1 MAPARVARVSGAR
14 QPGSHHKLGVRFV
27 MAEGRPRL
35 LVRQLRKTDLKAI
48 QDIQRRSFPTID
60 PWTRDQLD
68 SQLQMFPEGQLGVEM
83 DGQLVATS
91 SALIVDE
98 EDFGA
103 YHTFDEVS
111 DKGYIRNHDPEG
123 DTLYG
128 IDIAIDPKHRGSHL
142 TRRIYE
148 ARKELA
154 RQRNLRAILIAGRIP
169 GYAKVADK
177 MSAEEYVR
185 RVVRKDLKDKDPV
198 LTSQLAQGFAI
209 RNVLKDYLPS
219 DAESAGYAVFMEWLN
234 PEHHP
239 DNAPA
244 AVRNVRVAAV
254 QYQMRPITTF
264 EHFAQQCE
272 FFIDTASEY
281 RMDFLL
287 FPEMITNQLQVLVPA
302 PESSATARRL
312 DEFTPRYLEFFTR
325 MAMKYN
331 LNIIGG
337 SHLTVEAGKLFNVAS
352 LFRRDGSVERQY
364 KLHISPSETRW
375 WGVSAGDEVRVFD
388 TDRGR
393 IAILIGDDVAFPET
407 ARIAAG
413 KGANLLFIPFNTD
426 IRSGYMRTRLC
437 AQARCIEN
445 GLYAVLAGPIGNL
458 PFVQGADIH
467 YGEACI
473 LTPCDVPF
481 ARDGIAEE
489 ATPNVE
495 TMVVHELDM
504 EILRRNRLTGSV
516 RTWLDR
522 RTDLYGVRITEGGKG
537 REV

>member
-1 MAPARVARVSGAR
+1 MADSRARLV
-14 QPGSHHKLGVRFV
+14 VR
-27 MAEGRPRL
+27 P
-35 LVRQLRKTDLKAI
+35 LRKTDI
-48 QDIQRRSFPTID
+48 PTVQRIQRRCFPTID
-60 PWTRDQLD
+60 PWTREQME
-68 SQLQMFPEGQLGVEM
+68 SQLVMFPEGQIGVEI
-83 DGQLVATS
+83 DGVLVATS

-111 DKGYIRNHDPEG
+111 DKGFIRNHDPEG

-128 IDIAIDPKHRGSHL
+128 IDIAVDPAHRGVHL

-148 ARKELA
+148 ARKDLA

-169 GYAKVADK
+169 GYAKQQTK

-185 RVVRKDLKDKDPV
+185 RVVQKQFKDRDPV
-198 LTSQLAQGFAI
+198 LTSQLSQGFAI
-209 RNVLKDYLPS
+209 RAVLKDYLPS
-219 DAESAGYAVFMEWLN
+219 DAESGGYAVFMEWLN

-239 DNAPA
+239 DNTPA
-244 AVRNVRVAAV
+244 ATRTVRVAAV
-254 QYQMRPITTF
+254 QYQMRPITSF
-264 EHFAQQCE
+264 DEFAQQCE

-287 FPEMITNQLQVLVPA
+287 FPEMVTNQLQVLVQQR
-302 PESSATARRL
+302 ESSLTARRL
-312 DEFTPRYLEFFTR
+312 DEFTPRYNEFFTK

-331 LNIIGG
+331 VNIIGG
-337 SHLTVEAGKLFNVAS
+337 THLTLEGEKLYNIAS
-352 LFRRDGSVERQY
+352 LFRRDGSVEKQA
-364 KLHISPSETRW
+364 KVHVSPSELRW

-393 IAILIGDDVAFPET
+393 IAILIGDDVLFPEL
-407 ARIAAG
+407 ARIATG
-413 KGANLLFIPFNTD
+413 KGANLLFVPFNTD
-426 IRSGYMRTRLC
+426 IRSAYMRIRSC

-445 GLYAVLAGPIGNL
+445 GMYAVLAGPIGNL
-458 PFVQGADIH
+458 PLVQGADIH

-481 ARDGIAEE
+481 ARDGVAEE

-495 TMVVHELDM
+495 TMVVNELDI
-504 EILRRNRLTGSV
+504 EVLRRNRLVGSI

-522 RTDLYGVRITEGGKG
+522 RQDLYGVRYTEAGKKV
-537 REV
+537 EV

>member
-1 MAPARVARVSGAR
+1 MPQSTARLV
-14 QPGSHHKLGVRFV
+14 
-27 MAEGRPRL
+27 
-35 LVRQLRKTDLKAI
+35 VRQLRKGDLKI
-48 QDIQRRSFPTID
+48 VQEIQRKSFPMIE
-60 PWTRDQLD
+60 PWTKEQFE
-68 SQLQMFPEGQLGVEM
+68 SQIAIFPEGQIGVEI
-83 DGQLVATS
+83 DGSLVATS
-91 SALIVDE
+91 SSLIVDE

-103 YHTFDEVS
+103 YHTFDDVS
-111 DKGYIRNHDPEG
+111 DKGFIRNHDPEG

-128 IDIAIDPKHRGSHL
+128 IDIAVDPKHRGVHL

-169 GYAKVADK
+169 GYAKQQDK
-177 MSAEEYVR
+177 MPAEEYVR
-185 RVVRKDLKDKDPV
+185 RVVRKDLKDRDPV
-198 LTSQLAQGFAI
+198 LTAQLAQGFAV
-209 RNVLKDYLPS
+209 RNVLKGYLPS
-219 DAESAGYAVFMEWLN
+219 DTESAGYAVFMEWLN

-239 DNAPA
+239 ANAPA
-244 AVRNVRVAAV
+244 AVRNVRVASV
-254 QYQMRPITTF
+254 QYQMRPIASF
-264 EHFAQQCE
+264 DEFAQQCE

-281 RMDFLL
+281 RADFLL
-287 FPEMITNQLQVLVPA
+287 FPEMVTNQLQVLVQM

-312 DEFTPRYLEFFTR
+312 DEFTPRYVELFTK
-325 MAMKYN
+325 MAMKYDV
-331 LNIIGG
+331 NIIGG
-337 SHLTVEAGKLFNVAS
+337 SHLTVEENKLYNIAS
-352 LFRRDGSVERQY
+352 LFRRDGSVEKQY
-364 KLHISPSETRW
+364 KLHTSPSEMKW

-388 TDRGR
+388 TDRGK
-393 IAILIGDDVAFPET
+393 IAIMIGDDVAFPEL

-426 IRSGYMRTRLC
+426 IRSGYMRIRSC

-445 GLYAVLAGPIGNL
+445 GMYAVLSGPVGNL

-481 ARDGIAEE
+481 ARDGVAEE

-495 TMVVHELDM
+495 TMVLNELDI
-504 EILRRNRLTGSV
+504 EVLRRNRLTGSV

-522 RTDLYGVRITEGGKG
+522 RQDLYAVRFTEGGKKS
-537 REV
+537 EV

>member
-1 MAPARVARVSGAR
+1 
-14 QPGSHHKLGVRFV
+14 
-27 MAEGRPRL
+27 MAESRPRL
-35 LVRQLRKTDLKAI
+35 VVRPLRKSDHKAVVE
-48 QDIQRRSFPTID
+48 IQRRSFPMIE
-60 PWTRDQLD
+60 PWTREQFE
-68 SQLQMFPEGQLGVEM
+68 SQLTIFPEGQIGIEL

-91 SALIVDE
+91 STLIVDE

-103 YHTFDEVS
+103 YHTFDQVS
-111 DKGYIRNHDPEG
+111 DNGFIRNHDPEG

-128 IDIAIDPKHRGSHL
+128 IDIAIDPKHRGVHF

-154 RQRNLRAILIAGRIP
+154 RERNLRAILIAGRIP
-169 GYAKVADK
+169 GYHKQADK

-198 LTSQLAQGFAI
+198 LTAQLGQGFSVRA
-209 RNVLKDYLPS
+209 VLKDYLPS
-219 DAESAGYAVFMEWLN
+219 DTESVGYAVFMEWLN

-239 DNAPA
+239 AGTVT
-244 AVRNVRVAAV
+244 VRNVRVAAV
-254 QYQMRPITTF
+254 QYEMRPITSF
-264 EHFAQQCE
+264 EQFAQQCE

-281 RMDFLL
+281 RADFLL
-287 FPEMITNQLQVLVPA
+287 FPEMLTNQLQVLVQA

-312 DEFTPRYLEFFTR
+312 DDFTPRYVELFTR

-331 LNIIGG
+331 VNILSG
-337 SHLTVEAGKLFNVAS
+337 SHLSVENDKLYNIAY
-352 LFRRDGSVERQY
+352 LFRRDGTVEKQY
-364 KLHISPSETRW
+364 KLHISPSELRW

-388 TDRGR
+388 TDRGK
-393 IAILIGDDVAFPET
+393 IAILIGDDVAYPEV
-407 ARIAAG
+407 ARIASG
-413 KGANLLFIPFNTD
+413 KGALILFIPFNTD
-426 IRSGYMRTRLC
+426 IRSGYMRIRSC

-445 GLYAVLAGPIGNL
+445 GMYAVLAGPVGNL

-473 LTPCDVPF
+473 LTPCDLPF
-481 ARDGIAEE
+481 ARDGVADE

-495 TMVVHELDM
+495 TMVLNELDI
-504 EILRRNRLTGSV
+504 EVLRRSRLTGSV

-522 RTDLYGVRITEGGKG
+522 RQDLYGVRYTEGGK
-537 REV
+537 RSEV

>member
-1 MAPARVARVSGAR
+1 M
-14 QPGSHHKLGVRFV
+14 PGST
-27 MAEGRPRL
+27 PRL
-35 LVRQLRKTDLKAI
+35 VVRLLRKSDYRAVVE
-48 QDIQRRSFPTID
+48 IQRKSFPTID
-60 PWTRDQLD
+60 PWTREQFE
-68 SQLQMFPEGQLGVEM
+68 SQLAVFPEGQIGVEI
-83 DGQLVATS
+83 DGALVATS

-103 YHTFDEVS
+103 YHTFDDVS
-111 DKGYIRNHDPEG
+111 DKGFIRNHDREG

-128 IDIAIDPKHRGSHL
+128 IDIAIDPKHRGVHL

-169 GYAKVADK
+169 GYSRQADK

-185 RVVRKDLKDKDPV
+185 RVIRKDLKDRDPV
-198 LTSQLAQGFAI
+198 LTAQLSQGFSV
-209 RNVLKDYLPS
+209 REVLKDYLPS
-219 DAESAGYAVFMEWLN
+219 DTDSAGYAVFMEWLN

-239 DNAPA
+239 LGAPA

-254 QYQMRPITTF
+254 QYQMRPISSF
-264 EHFAQQCE
+264 DEFAQQCE

-281 RMDFLL
+281 RADFLL
-287 FPEMITNQLQVLVPA
+287 FPEIVTNQLQVTVQMPD
-302 PESSATARRL
+302 SSATARRL
-312 DEFTPRYLEFFTR
+312 DEFTPRYFEFFAK

-331 LNIIGG
+331 VNIIGG
-337 SHLTVEAGKLFNVAS
+337 SHLTVEGGKLYNIAS
-352 LFRRDGSVERQY
+352 LFRRDGTVEKQY
-364 KLHISPSETRW
+364 KLHISPSELRW
-375 WGVSAGDEVRVFD
+375 WGVSPGDEIRVFD
-388 TDRGR
+388 TDRGK
-393 IAILIGDDVAFPET
+393 IAILIGDDVEFPEV
-407 ARIAAG
+407 ARVATG

-426 IRSGYMRTRLC
+426 IRSGYMRIRLC

-445 GLYAVLAGPIGNL
+445 GMYAVLAGPIGNL

-481 ARDGIAEE
+481 ARDGVAEE

-495 TMVVHELDM
+495 TMVVNELDI
-504 EILRRNRLTGSV
+504 EVLRKYRLMGSV

-522 RTDLYGVRITEGGKG
+522 RQDLYGVRYTEGGKKQ
-537 REV
+537 EV

>member
-1 MAPARVARVSGAR
+1 MPGA
-14 QPGSHHKLGVRFV
+14 
-27 MAEGRPRL
+27 PRL
-35 LVRQLRKTDLKAI
+35 VVRQLVRGDLRAI
-48 QDIQRRSFPTID
+48 VEIQRRSFPTID
-60 PWTRDQLD
+60 PWTREQLE
-68 SQLQMFPEGQLGVEM
+68 SQLAIFPEGQLGVEI

-128 IDIAIDPKHRGSHL
+128 IDIAIDPKHRGVHL

-169 GYAKVADK
+169 GYAKQQDK

-198 LTSQLAQGFAI
+198 LTAQLSQGFSV
-209 RNVLKDYLPS
+209 RSVLKDYLPS
-219 DAESAGYAVFMEWLN
+219 DTESAGYAVFMEWLN

-239 DNAPA
+239 FGGPA
-244 AVRNVRVAAV
+244 AVRTVRVAAV
-254 QYQMRPITTF
+254 QYQMRPIASF
-264 EHFAQQCE
+264 DEFAQQCE

-281 RMDFLL
+281 RADFLL
-287 FPEMITNQLQVLVPA
+287 FPEMVTNQLQVLVQA
-302 PESSATARRL
+302 PDSSATARRL
-312 DEFTPRYLEFFTR
+312 DEFTPRYVEFFTK

-337 SHLTVEAGKLFNVAS
+337 THLTVEGGKLYNVAS
-352 LFRRDGSVERQY
+352 LFRRDGTVERQY
-364 KLHISPSETRW
+364 KLHVSPSELRW
-375 WGVSAGDEVRVFD
+375 WGVSPGDEVRVFD
-388 TDRGR
+388 TDRGK
-393 IAILIGDDVAFPET
+393 ISITIGDDITFPEV
-407 ARIAAG
+407 ARIATS
-413 KGANLLFIPFNTD
+413 KGATLIFIPFNTD
-426 IRSGYMRTRLC
+426 IRSAYMRIRACSL
-437 AQARCIEN
+437 ARCIEN

-473 LTPCDVPF
+473 LTPCDLPF
-481 ARDGIAEE
+481 ARDGVAEE

-495 TMVVHELDM
+495 TMVVNELDM
-504 EILRRNRLTGSV
+504 EALRRNRIAGSV

-522 RTDLYGVRITEGGKG
+522 RPDLYAVRYTEAGKKN
-537 REV
+537 EA

>member
-1 MAPARVARVSGAR
+1 
-14 QPGSHHKLGVRFV
+14 
-27 MAEGRPRL
+27 MAESARARL
-35 LVRQLRKTDLKAI
+35 VLRQLRPNDLAAVVRL
-48 QDIQRRSFPTID
+48 QTRSFPIE
-60 PWTRDQLD
+60 PWTREQFE
-68 SQLQMFPEGQLGVEM
+68 SQLAIFPEGQLGVEI
-83 DGQLVATS
+83 DGKLVATS
-91 SALIVDE
+91 SSLIVDE

-103 YHTFDEVS
+103 YHTFVEVS
-111 DKGYIRNHDPEG
+111 DNGYIRNHDPEG

-128 IDIAIDPKHRGSHL
+128 IDIAVDPTHRGERLS
-142 TRRIYE
+142 RRIYE

-154 RQRNLRAILIAGRIP
+154 QRHNLRAILIAGRIP
-169 GYAKVADK
+169 GYHKVADT

-185 RVVRKDLKDKDPV
+185 KVVQKELKDPT

-209 RNVLKDYLPS
+209 RSVLRDYLPS
-219 DAESAGYAVFMEWLN
+219 DTESLGYAVFMEWLN

-239 DNAPA
+239 LGAPA
-244 AVRNVRVAAV
+244 ATRSIRVAAV
-254 QYQMRPITTF
+254 QYQMRPISSF
-264 EHFAQQCE
+264 DEFAQQCE

-287 FPEMITNQLQVLVPA
+287 FPEMVTNQLQVLVPA

-312 DEFTPRYLEFFTR
+312 DEFTPRYLDFFTR

-331 LNIIGG
+331 VNIVGG
-337 SHLTVEAGKLFNVAS
+337 SHLTVENDRLYNIAF
-352 LFRRDGSVERQY
+352 LFRRDGSVEKQY
-364 KLHISPSETRW
+364 KLHISPSEAKW
-375 WGVSAGDEVRVFD
+375 WGPSAGDEVRVFD
-388 TDRGR
+388 TDRGK
-393 IAILIGDDVAFPET
+393 IAILIGDDVVFPEG
-407 ARIAAG
+407 ARIACS
-413 KGANLLFIPFNTD
+413 KGATILFVPFNAD
-426 IRSGYMRTRLC
+426 IRSGYMRIRSC

-445 GLYAVLAGPIGNL
+445 GMYAVLAGPIGNL

-481 ARDGIAEE
+481 ARDGVAEE

-495 TMVVHELDM
+495 TMVVQELDI
-504 EILRRNRLTGSV
+504 EVLRRSRLVGSV

-522 RTDLYGVRITEGGKG
+522 RTDLYAVRFTEGGEV

>member
-1 MAPARVARVSGAR
+1 MAAASRAR
-14 QPGSHHKLGVRFV
+14 
-27 MAEGRPRL
+27 
-35 LVRQLRKTDLKAI
+35 LVLRQLNRA
-48 QDIQRRSFPTID
+48 DIRAVQELQTKSFLSIE
-60 PWTRDQLD
+60 PWTAEQLE
-68 SQLQMFPEGQLGVEM
+68 SQLTIFPEGQLGVEI
-83 DGQLVATS
+83 DGVLVATS
-91 SALIVDE
+91 SSLIVDE

-103 YHTFDEVS
+103 YHTFHEVS
-111 DKGYIRNHDPEG
+111 DGGFIRNHDPEG

-128 IDIAIDPKHRGSHL
+128 IDIAVDPTHRGERLS
-142 TRRIYE
+142 RRIYE

-154 RQRNLRAILIAGRIP
+154 QQRNLRAILIAGRIP
-169 GYAKVADK
+169 GYAKLADK
-177 MSAEEYVR
+177 ISAEEYVR
-185 RVVRKDLKDKDPV
+185 RVVRKDLKDTV

-209 RNVLKDYLPS
+209 RGVLRDYLPQ
-219 DAESAGYAVFMEWLN
+219 DTESVGYAVFMEWLN
-234 PEHHP
+234 TEHQP
-239 DNAPA
+239 DDGPTPT
-244 AVRNVRVAAV
+244 RHVRVAAV
-254 QYQMRPITTF
+254 QYQMRPITSF
-264 EHFAQQCE
+264 EEFAQQCE

-287 FPEMITNQLQVLVPA
+287 FPEMVTNQLQVLVPA
-302 PESSATARRL
+302 AESSLTARRL
-312 DEFTPRYLEFFTR
+312 DEFTPRYVEFFTR

-337 SHLTVEAGKLFNVAS
+337 SHLTVEGDKLYNIAS
-352 LFRRDGSVERQY
+352 LFRRDGSVEKQY
-364 KLHISPSETRW
+364 KLHISPSESRW
-375 WGVSAGDEVRVFD
+375 WGVAPGDEVRVFD
-388 TDRGR
+388 TDRGK
-393 IAILIGDDVAFPET
+393 IAILICDDIEFPET

-413 KGANLLFIPFNTD
+413 KGASILFVPFNTD
-426 IRSGYMRTRLC
+426 IRSGYMRVRSC

-445 GLYAVLAGPIGNL
+445 GVYAVLAGPIGNL

-473 LTPCDVPF
+473 LTPCDVNF

-504 EILRRNRLTGSV
+504 EVLRRNRLVGSV

-522 RTDLYGVRITEGGKG
+522 RNDLYGVRYTEGGKP